1 MTEMDQQ
8 GLEEGFEKEGPARDG
23 EQAHRPDSRPGE
35 GYREESPGGEGARNP
50 RGGPGSEDPGVSEE
64 EEPVEPA
71 TPKLAHPRREL
82 SHPIK
87 ILLVTGGFI
96 AFIVGIIGLLIPVFP
111 TSPFIILAA
120 ALFFRGSD
128 RWYEWILNH
137 RWFGRYVRDYRERN
151 GMARVPKYLFLTT
164 VWTAVG
170 VSTVVVLDGLWPR
183 IFLLAFGAAL
193 SAWVLRLKTL

>member
-1 MTEMDQQ
+1 MTE
-8 GLEEGFEKEGPARDG
+8 EGGKGQDRGHEKNGATRKKG
-23 EQAHRPDSRPGE
+23 RPG
-35 GYREESPGGEGARNP
+35 P
-50 RGGPGSEDPGVSEE
+50 RDGGPGDQGFPSGGESGEE
-64 EEPVEPA
+64 GTPSPV
-71 TPKLAHPRREL
+71 HSRREL
-82 SHPIK
+82 SHPVK

-137 RWFGRYVRDYRERN
+137 RWFGKYVRDYRERG
-151 GMARVPKYLFLTT
+151 GMARVPKYLFLAT
-164 VWTAVG
+164 VWIAVG
-170 VSTVVVLDGLWPR
+170 VSTVVALDGLWPR
-183 IFLLAFGAAL
+183 IFLLAFGGAL